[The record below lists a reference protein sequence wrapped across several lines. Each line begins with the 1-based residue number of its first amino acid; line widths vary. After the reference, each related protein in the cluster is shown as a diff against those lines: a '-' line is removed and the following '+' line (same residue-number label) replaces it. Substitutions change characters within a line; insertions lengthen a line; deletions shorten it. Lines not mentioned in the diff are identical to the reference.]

1 MKILIVEDD
10 FGSRKVMQKYL
21 SLYGD
26 CDIAVD
32 GEEAIEAFGLAWEE
46 GEPYSIIFLDIMMP
60 KIDGQ
65 QVLKMIRSKEKE
77 MGIRKD
83 EEVKVIMTTVLG
95 DPKNVMEAFHKG
107 GANSYLVKPFSQKK
121 LLDEIRS
128 LFSKDTGLKSETDAE
143 NELDD

>member
-10 FGSRKVMQKYL
+10 FGSRKLMQKYL

-32 GEEAIEAFGLAWEE
+32 GEEAIEAFNLAWEE
-46 GEPYSIIFLDIMMP
+46 GEPYDLIFLDIMMP

-65 QVLKMIRSKEKE
+65 QVLKMIRTKEKD
-77 MGIRKD
+77 MGIKGTD
-83 EEVKVIMTTVLG
+83 EVKVIMTTVLG

-128 LFSKDTGLKSETDAE
+128 IFSKNEFDPDNME
-143 NELDD
+143 NKE

>member
-21 SLYGD
+21 ALYGD

-32 GEEAIEAFGLAWEE
+32 GEEAIEAFNLAWEE
-46 GEPYSIIFLDIMMP
+46 GEAYDLIFLDIMMP

-65 QVLKMIRSKEKE
+65 QVLKMIRVKEKE
-77 MGIRKD
+77 MGIKGS

-121 LLDEIRS
+121 LLDEIKS
-128 LFSKDTGLKSETDAE
+128 IFSKSEE
-143 NELDD
+143 KPE